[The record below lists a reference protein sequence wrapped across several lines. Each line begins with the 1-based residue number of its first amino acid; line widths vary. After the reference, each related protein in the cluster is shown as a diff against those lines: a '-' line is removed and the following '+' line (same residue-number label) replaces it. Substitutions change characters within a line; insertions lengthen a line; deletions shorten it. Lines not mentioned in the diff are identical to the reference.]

1 MEGEGCVLTEK
12 DTRRELGKGDL
23 GPQPEECGQLVWGAG
38 MFRRWRTGLSLGPS
52 VGLGAPV
59 TEDRMSGPRLTEE
72 PRSQRAEQ
80 GAL

>member
-1 MEGEGCVLTEK
+1 MCLNGKGHKKGAGEGRPGAPL
-12 DTRRELGKGDL
+12 
-23 GPQPEECGQLVWGAG
+23 EECGQLVWGAG

-72 PRSQRAEQ
+72 PRSQCAEQ